1 MKKVRVIL
9 FLLVFGMFA
18 ASIPQTPLSPVYQH
32 STVRADG
39 DDGEGQ
45 DGCGGGR
52 GKTCNECVWVCLPM
66 SFCFCLPYAVFNP

>member
-9 FLLVFGMFA
+9 LLLVFGMFA
-18 ASIPQTPLSPVYQH
+18 ASIPGTPLSPVYKH

-39 DDGEGQ
+39 DGDPQ

-52 GKTCNECVWVCLPM
+52 GKTCDECFWICAP
-66 SFCFCLPYAVFNP
+66 SFCLCIPYAWLTTP